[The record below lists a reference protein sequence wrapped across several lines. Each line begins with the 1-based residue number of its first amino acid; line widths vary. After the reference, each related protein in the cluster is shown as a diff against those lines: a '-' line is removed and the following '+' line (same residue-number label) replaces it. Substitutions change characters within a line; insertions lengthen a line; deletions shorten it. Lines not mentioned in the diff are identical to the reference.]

1 LTRSYYI
8 GNMAT
13 SQLSC
18 SLKCMCS
25 LYADGDVRSSQLLM
39 MRPRTKQYIGIPY
52 HTIVCRR
59 RSSILLARFSS
70 RVLPPRSWPGA
81 HGTAQHSTATAGR
94 AGRKQQQHRLSLN
107 ATKRNVNALQWQ
119 CMQCSLARPVLLVC
133 VCPQIDLPVVFAIE
147 CNLNLW
153 LCEAGPLDMLL
164 VR

>member
-94 AGRKQQQHRLSLN
+94 AGRKQQQHRLFKCHQ
-107 ATKRNVNALQWQ
+107 TKRKCASMACNCNA
-119 CMQCSLARPVLLVC
+119 CSARSLALCCLCVCVLL
-133 VCPQIDLPVVFAIE
+133 PAPAD
-147 CNLNLW
+147 
-153 LCEAGPLDMLL
+153 
-164 VR
+164 